1 MSHTLVGSWGVEKAI
16 PAGINPLHAL
26 TLKSQSLL
34 SYACDCVLVTI
45 ITLLDTQDNF
55 SDLPSSHSC
64 CTELKPS
71 VSIFIVNIGGL
82 SLVGVLIHHLF
93 ATRFWVLS
101 AHYIHTLGSCQSVDG
116 VPIWLEKVR
125 WENEGVKTR
134 FFIFDSHFLSR
145 KWLKTLKLGIFGI
158 CCAWIFRKWFWK

>member
-55 SDLPSSHSC
+55 SDPPNSQSSS
-64 CTELKPS
+64 TELKPTVCINLHCHCRVVSSRCCYPSPLCDLILSS
-71 VSIFIVNIGGL
+71 VYSAYPCVGLLSVATEICLTPFSDFDCNFLIIFT
-82 SLVGVLIHHLF
+82 VLKDSYPGNF
-93 ATRFWVLS
+93 KPVCFVLGF
-101 AHYIHTLGSCQSVDG
+101 TLC
-116 VPIWLEKVR
+116 
-125 WENEGVKTR
+125 
-134 FFIFDSHFLSR
+134 FL
-145 KWLKTLKLGIFGI
+145 TT
-158 CCAWIFRKWFWK
+158 